1 MKMKA
6 RDIRQLSVKELQ
18 EKVSGLEEE
27 LFNLRFQAKMGQL
40 SNALRLR
47 IVRKDIARVKT
58 LINEKRGDKIAAAP
72 KVEVRPIEEAK
83 PVEKTKPKEKSKETA
98 KEKAKPKEKT
108 KRKVKASSK

>member
-6 RDIRQLSVKELQ
+6 RDIRQLSIQELQ
-18 EKVSGLEEE
+18 EKASGFEEE

-58 LINEKRGDKIAAAP
+58 LINEKRGEKVAAAP
-72 KVEVRPIEEAK
+72 KEETRPKEEAK
-83 PVEKTKPKEKSKETA
+83 PKVEVKPTEKVKPTRKVKPKEKVPSK
-98 KEKAKPKEKT
+98 
-108 KRKVKASSK
+108 